1 MLPVPWFALHQC
13 RFHGIGRLGLSE
25 HEVPCRIKART
36 ERAGNQIGRR
46 ARQTNVLC
54 YRSILN
60 VQARSKHE
68 PLRGRRTLHLFV
80 PGALLP
86 KIIRAAATS
95 ASRRMTLTVQA
106 AALLPPRDRTGL
118 TMYTGSNFHRSEHRH
133 SNCPRSRCLSVG
145 SVKSTCCAKP
155 TQTRTA
161 AAAARTGQRRRRD
174 DRTLC

>member
-68 PLRGRRTLHLFV
+68 PFTGPTNPTSIRPRRAVAENHQ
-80 PGALLP
+80 G
-86 KIIRAAATS
+86 
-95 ASRRMTLTVQA
+95 
-106 AALLPPRDRTGL
+106 
-118 TMYTGSNFHRSEHRH
+118 GSNFRF
-133 SNCPRSRCLSVG
+133 
-145 SVKSTCCAKP
+145 STNE
-155 TQTRTA
+155 
-161 AAAARTGQRRRRD
+161 
-174 DRTLC
+174 L